1 MTKKPYPT
9 DILKQ
14 AQSVLDA
21 WKQISTT
28 MTFGDLTSDMLSAD
42 ITQAGPLE
50 IQITDLET
58 QLTNLR
64 NQRDDLYLGMWDKLK
79 RVRAGVK
86 GNYGDDSSQY
96 EMVGGTRLSERK
108 SPVHRTTTKTV

>member
-14 AQSVLDA
+14 AQSVMDA
-21 WKQISTT
+21 WKQISATL
-28 MTFGDLTSDMLSAD
+28 TFGDLTSDMLATD

-50 IQITDLET
+50 AQITNLET

-64 NQRDDLYLGMWDKLK
+64 DQRDDLYLGMWDKLK
-79 RVRAGVK
+79 RVRSGVK
-86 GNYGDDSSQY
+86 GNYGDNSSQY

-108 SPVHRTTTKTV
+108 SPVHKTTTKTA